1 MTRLRAEVLQHIYE
15 RKGTPLRTWLVA
27 HNADIQRLGSYFPHV
42 YNFFATN
49 RLTSRLL
56 KSMAG
61 FAQERSIPT
70 ISTQGAALRRHKSN
84 GGRTVY
90 LFLDEFTRYQEPELA
105 LTFIRLMERLGYNVV
120 IPKHVESGRA
130 AVSKGMLRLARRYAE
145 KNVRLLKDI
154 VSEDSPLVGIEPST
168 ILSFRDEYPDLVRA
182 EERQDA
188 LRLGRNCLLFDE
200 FMMREA
206 EAGRITADMF
216 SDMRAE
222 IWLHGHCHQKAIVGV
237 EKTAALLDLPKGT
250 KVHVIPS
257 GCCGMAG
264 SFGYEKGHYKT
275 SMAIGETVL
284 FPAVRQAVK
293 EAGTAAVVVAPGTS
307 CRTQIYD
314 GTGIR
319 ARHPI
324 EVMWE
329 LTIDN

>member
-1 MTRLRAEVLQHIYE
+1 M
-15 RKGTPLRTWLVA
+15 
-27 HNADIQRLGSYFPHV
+27 
-42 YNFFATN
+42 
-49 RLTSRLL
+49 
-56 KSMAG
+56 
-61 FAQERSIPT
+61 
-70 ISTQGAALRRHKSN
+70 
-84 GGRTVY
+84 
-90 LFLDEFTRYQEPELA
+90 
-105 LTFIRLMERLGYNVV
+105 
-120 IPKHVESGRA
+120 
-130 AVSKGMLRLARRYAE
+130 
-145 KNVRLLKDI
+145 
-154 VSEDSPLVGIEPST
+154 VGIEPST